1 MKDWRTL
8 KVGEKVHIHT
18 DEFDGITDFDGV
30 ITEVAEDHAIMLD
43 EAGAHNWIDDWT
55 EELFTR
61 I

>member
-1 MKDWRTL
+1 MKDWRSL
-8 KVGEKVHIHT
+8 KIGEKVHIHT

-30 ITEVAEDHAIMLD
+30 VTEVHPDHVIMLD
-43 EAGAHNWIDDWT
+43 EIGVRNWIDDMT